1 MSNALLQLRERS
13 RSFSNTEREVA
24 NMILADPRLV
34 VDLSI
39 HDLAKHTF
47 SSASTI
53 VRLCVHTGYSGY
65 KEFRMAVGA
74 ELALRDQT
82 RREEQGEIQR
92 SDSLEAIIEKI
103 TYLNII
109 SLEETKELLDVE
121 VLHKC
126 VELLRSARMV
136 YLFGL
141 GASLCAAKD
150 AYLKF
155 LRLNKLCTIN
165 EDWHSQLLMARN
177 ATAADVALVI
187 SYSGATVEIIECMKA
202 LKENGTPII
211 AITRCVDSPVSEMA
225 DEKLYTAANESLFR
239 SGAISSRMSQLNI
252 VDILYTALANESY
265 EESLNQLSR
274 THIHKPPIRNLPSQT
289 GDSKKTER

>member
-177 ATAADVALVI
+177 ATADDVALVI